1 MRFEPITGNAL
12 VAESVSAR
20 NIFDELPPVQLSNH
34 WDFGTLASQKYIA
47 AKVGTDNSQTY
58 NGLIIERPKS
68 DSASYITPNQNA
80 AWCQRSV
87 VFLLYSRG
95 DDADGLYCVCKG
107 AVRISG
113 ISGDGSTWFGEV
125 SLLDGLPRVH
135 DADWAKQGITTGTN
149 RQRTCWQF

>member
-1 MRFEPITGNAL
+1 LIER
-12 VAESVSAR
+12 
-20 NIFDELPPVQLSNH
+20 LPPMPTLLQSFVVCHITQAAGIGEAKRCGYRPLYRVLSISH
-34 WDFGTLASQKYIA
+34 GWFDTLPEYVRDDVLARARKR
-47 AKVGTDNSQTY
+47 TLN
-58 NGLIIERPKS
+58 NG
-68 DSASYITPNQNA
+68 
-80 AWCQRSV
+80 QR
-87 VFLLYSRG
+87 LYSRG